1 MSLTLAP
8 MSNAWLLS
16 AILSFGSL
24 QKNSRNCLGV
34 AVQNLLGKSGN
45 PYQPVII
52 HSRASRHQH
61 SNYYVILPALLPAF
75 GTKFAVCSC
84 PSYTVPGSL
93 RLKVQGQST
102 AAPEAP
108 ARLCMDVT
116 LAGQSPPS
124 LHFSAGSFHFTKW
137 NSLLVCAGCD
147 SRQGWLNGRAKACLS
162 HPAPGVP
169 RLTLSRTVVLV
180 LV

>member
-1 MSLTLAP
+1 

-16 AILSFGSL
+16 AILCFMTL

-52 HSRASRHQH
+52 HSRVSKHH
-61 SNYYVILPALLPAF
+61 CYVILPALLPAF

-84 PSYTVPGSL
+84 PSSTVPGSL
-93 RLKVQGQST
+93 RLKVQGAEHRSPCSPFKALHGCGFSRIIPTFT
-102 AAPEAP
+102 APF
-108 ARLCMDVT
+108 CW
-116 LAGQSPPS
+116 QCS
-124 LHFSAGSFHFTKW
+124 SFHFTKW
-137 NSLLVCAGCD
+137 NSLFVCAGCD
-147 SRQGWLNGRAKACLS
+147 SRQGWLNGSARACLS